1 VIGHGPV
8 VAVCGSLNMDVFCY
22 VKRLPTPG
30 ETVAGERLAYTPGG
44 KGANQAVAAARLGAR
59 VRFHGARGDDAFGKA
74 VEDAMAADGIDVA
87 GLAVEDVHTG
97 VATITVANGG
107 DNLIVAVSGAN
118 DRAAPPRPDAEAA
131 VWLTDGQLPVAA
143 IEGTLAAARATGATA
158 IITPVP
164 VGRVPRDLAAR
175 FDYAIV
181 NERETD
187 ALAATGTGTGVVT
200 MGARGLRAGALELPA
215 IPAAAVDT
223 TGAGDALTAGLA
235 VGLAEAMA
243 LEQALRLGM
252 AAAACV
258 VERYG
263 CQPAMPTRQEVEAR
277 L

>member
-1 VIGHGPV
+1 
-8 VAVCGSLNMDVFCY
+8 
-22 VKRLPTPG
+22 
-30 ETVAGERLAYTPGG
+30 
-44 KGANQAVAAARLGAR
+44 
-59 VRFHGARGDDAFGKA
+59 
-74 VEDAMAADGIDVA
+74 MAADGIDVA

-235 VGLAEAMA
+235 VGLAEGMA